1 MENFFTAILIFDVNE
16 FIFVC
21 VVTIRFVCDGKICVL
36 NYLLTRTCKS
46 KSLSLKGRFNCI
58 TSSIKFVGL
67 LLYFYF
73 GEYKIYKKNREM
85 GKSLFLWYGKVLS
98 SKSSPRNLRL
108 ISFEIISGI
117 CFCFEVCT

>member
-21 VVTIRFVCDGKICVL
+21 VVTTRFVCDGKICVL

-46 KSLSLKGRFNCI
+46 KSLSLTGRFNCI

-73 GEYKIYKKNREM
+73 GEYKIYKKI
-85 GKSLFLWYGKVLS
+85 GKWKNLCSYGMARYFR
-98 SKSSPRNLRL
+98 PNLHPET
-108 ISFEIISGI
+108 SD
-117 CFCFEVCT
+117 